1 MSVVVIADLLVNLQ
15 VGHRLLVRL
24 LRCVDFESRRGLTE
38 LAGVNV
44 SALDEWRTIEV
55 VLCIT
60 EPVHLTHCTFKLLLV
75 NLCKSSKLVFHR
87 ETKRSRSIKVSYT
100 GEV

>member
-24 LRCVDFESRRGLTE
+24 LRCVNFERLTE
-38 LAGVNV
+38 LAGVNI
-44 SALDEWRTIEV
+44 SALDEWRPIEV

-60 EPVHLTHCTFKLLLV
+60 EPVHLTHRTFKLVLV
-75 NLCKSSKLVFHR
+75 YLCKSSKFVFHR